1 MNDLPDLRMLSRS
14 FRQALSAFLEAV
26 GRRDRPTETS
36 LHQEVVIDKG
46 LFEKERRRRERKGER
61 EREGGEKGG
70 GDRAGSRGREK
81 GEKEGG
87 EGGGGGRER
96 GGEGGGAAPKQP
108 LTRKRRSGNERG
120 LRYGRRELSDPLVQ
134 QLNAAASAPDLASV
148 GIAQYYRV
156 LVASFAD
163 ICARKHT
170 GAKTD
175 RCGINCECT
184 DCVVHLVNQRET
196 LGSDLVRNRRLRERS
211 CRQCNA

>member
-1 MNDLPDLRMLSRS
+1 MTKACLPLPR
-14 FRQALSAFLEAV
+14 
-26 GRRDRPTETS
+26 
-36 LHQEVVIDKG
+36 
-46 LFEKERRRRERKGER
+46 
-61 EREGGEKGG
+61 
-70 GDRAGSRGREK
+70 
-81 GEKEGG
+81 
-87 EGGGGGRER
+87 
-96 GGEGGGAAPKQP
+96 QP
-108 LTRKRRSGNERG
+108 LTRQRRSGNERG

-148 GIAQYYRV
+148 GIAQYYPCFSGV
-156 LVASFAD
+156 LCG

-211 CRQCNA
+211 CRGNVTRKQPSVSPAMSARAMVNILFMRGWHSFASSYSAMSSAYHDAPIRAPMACPAEDVQITPGSLKRWLLCWKNGSRNLRAQREGHIQTEPLPMAV